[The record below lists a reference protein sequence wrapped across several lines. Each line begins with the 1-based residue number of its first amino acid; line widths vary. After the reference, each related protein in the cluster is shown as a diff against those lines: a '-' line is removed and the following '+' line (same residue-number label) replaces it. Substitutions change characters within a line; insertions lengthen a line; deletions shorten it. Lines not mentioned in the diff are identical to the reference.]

1 MGEYNF
7 TATTDVRSQNYSS
20 VRAHVERV
28 TDEHSNEQIDVSKSH
43 LNRAETLLDYEFLK
57 REHYGDYVEKVNKNR
72 RGAKGTVNS
81 KYKNVDDYLTRT
93 DGSCDT
99 TGVQFFGN
107 KELWSELKEELISS
121 GMSEKDIAGAMDAGY
136 AEYAEDFNRRNEYVK
151 MVKWVSNHDEST
163 PHWHGHLFTKGTS
176 SNGKPLKSIDSAL
189 ARQIP
194 SIPDSGNKKMNKAR
208 MRAWREQ
215 EDTAFFDSVSN
226 SLVSAAKSKGIDI
239 KIDMYRKGEHNGL
252 TMSQYKALKKQQE
265 LTESLAKNA
274 NAKVVD
280 AISDSFPTYSLKGGK
295 AFNTDSGRQA
305 LLKRPLRANLDIVP
319 KLTVLS
325 DQKNKKR
332 SDVLDVQER
341 TLREREASLIE
352 KENKVAEREK
362 RVSFKEKANDDERDI
377 LIRHKRS
384 LNARETSLDAR
395 ESDLNEKEQSLA
407 ERMQEIET
415 KALED
420 AIARNRV
427 QGLHD
432 DLINRTDI
440 VNKAKYRVDFLKN
453 RMTDIFMK
461 MPLPES
467 SKKDLIAYLNGAE
480 KTVMTD
486 STLKTTRLSNQKIA
500 ELHDDLEF

>member
-57 REHYGDYVEKVNKNR
+57 REHYGDYVEKVNENR

-121 GMSEKDIAGAMDAGY
+121 GMSEQDIAEAMDAGY

-163 PHWHGHLFTKGTS
+163 PHWHGHLFTKGVS

-189 ARQIP
+189 ARQMP
-194 SIPDSGNKKMNKAR
+194 NIPDSGNKKMNKAR

-226 SLVSAAKSKGIDI
+226 SLVSAAKSKGVDI
-239 KIDMYRKGEHNGL
+239 KLDMYRKGEHNGL

-280 AISDSFPTYSLKGGK
+280 AISDSFPTYNLKGGK
-295 AFNTDSGRQA
+295 PFNTDSGRQTLA
-305 LLKRPLRANLDIVP
+305 KRPLRANLELVP
-319 KLTVLS
+319 KLTAHS
-325 DQKNKKR
+325 AQKNKKR
-332 SDVLDVQER
+332 SDALEMRSKELDE
-341 TLREREASLIE
+341 
-352 KENKVAEREK
+352 
-362 RVSFKEKANDDERDI
+362 
-377 LIRHKRS
+377 
-384 LNARETSLDAR
+384 R
-395 ESDLNEKEQSLA
+395 ESDLINRGKE
-407 ERMQEIET
+407 M
-415 KALED
+415 D
-420 AIARNRV
+420 AIELQRQQRIEKLEA
-427 QGLHD
+427 
-432 DLINRTDI
+432 DL
-440 VNKAKYRVDFLKN
+440 KAEYEEKIKREMEKLRDEKN
-453 RMTDIFMK
+453 RLNYKKSFLDRRDAAF
-461 MPLPES
+461 
-467 SKKDLIAYLNGAE
+467 SKFVDSLSLNASV
-480 KTVMTD
+480 K
-486 STLKTTRLSNQKIA
+486 STLKGASMGIDGEKLPFDVEMSKKLVHPNKAQIDSY
-500 ELHDDLEF
+500 EDDLEL